1 MSVEEIWILH
11 FGQVS
16 ERIAYFELPADT
28 LTEQMEQRLMAI
40 ENGLNG
46 IIGRLDELQK
56 NLLSL
61 EATIKESSRDCM

>member
-11 FGQVS
+11 FGQVA
-16 ERIAYFELPADT
+16 ERIVYFELPADT

-61 EATIKESSRDCM
+61 GATIKESSRDCM